1 MVTGMNQLLE
11 IIVSERH
18 RYATQKGCKIE
29 TMEDEMKEFLGINFI
44 IGINKIPSLEDYWCT
59 EIKRFKTS

>member
-1 MVTGMNQLLE
+1 MNQLLE

-44 IGINKIPSLEDYWCT
+44 IGINKIPSLEDYWST